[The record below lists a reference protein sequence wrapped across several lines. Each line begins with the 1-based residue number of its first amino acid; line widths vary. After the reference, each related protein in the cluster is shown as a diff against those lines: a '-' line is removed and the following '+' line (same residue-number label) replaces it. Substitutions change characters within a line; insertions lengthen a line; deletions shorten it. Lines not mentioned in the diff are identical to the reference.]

1 MKCPGPSWRC
11 NIFPMRFQS
20 RVCFA
25 DVNDVKFWILLFYCS
40 YVSLVLQMR
49 KCGVDIIIIFASQ
62 NFSQFFTMIRGGGI
76 ETIVTIE
83 NIEDLYFH
91 VGQITWHDQYY
102 ESATYKGDIL

>member
-1 MKCPGPSWRC
+1 
-11 NIFPMRFQS
+11 
-20 RVCFA
+20 
-25 DVNDVKFWILLFYCS
+25 
-40 YVSLVLQMR
+40 
-49 KCGVDIIIIFASQ
+49 
-62 NFSQFFTMIRGGGI
+62 MIRGGGI

>member
-1 MKCPGPSWRC
+1 
-11 NIFPMRFQS
+11 
-20 RVCFA
+20 
-25 DVNDVKFWILLFYCS
+25 
-40 YVSLVLQMR
+40 MR